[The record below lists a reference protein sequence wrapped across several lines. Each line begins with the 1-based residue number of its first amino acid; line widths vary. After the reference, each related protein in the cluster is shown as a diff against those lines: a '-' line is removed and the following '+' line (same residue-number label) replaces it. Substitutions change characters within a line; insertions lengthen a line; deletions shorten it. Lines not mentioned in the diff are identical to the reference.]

1 MGNNSR
7 ADSSLSVG
15 ALGANLLL
23 RLIQLYGIIGL
34 PLIYR
39 LGSSQMELHLGIL
52 QSKGNIQVSQ
62 LIRSQG
68 RQLQRQIWICFFPV
82 SYKILLAPINK
93 GLDLAVGEQCEEF

>member
-7 ADSSLSVG
+7 ADISLSVG

-39 LGSSQMELHLGIL
+39 LGNSQRELHLG
-52 QSKGNIQVSQ
+52 V
-62 LIRSQG
+62 
-68 RQLQRQIWICFFPV
+68 LQRKKIYKGPDYPEVKERSHKDTFGFIFPRFV
-82 SYKILLAPINK
+82 CIHKDLDP
-93 GLDLAVGEQCEEF
+93 GLGK